1 MAENYPFPIYFI
13 LLIITITRLIS
24 TVGKTEQWKSSS
36 SSSLP
41 IELYTNKFISQK
53 LTNNRKAIEKASS
66 DYGNLVHDL
75 PAAVFSPTTVNDIVS
90 LIKLSFNSSVPFGI
104 ATRGQGHSTRG
115 QAMARDG
122 VVVDM
127 KDLRENKK
135 NKNKNIKVVFEDS
148 KVGGGYYY
156 VDVGGEQLW
165 IDVLYETLEYG
176 LAPISWTDYLYLTIG
191 GTLSNAG
198 ISGQTFRYGPQ
209 ITSVHQLDVVTG
221 KGEFV
226 TCSKQ
231 NNSELFHGVLGGL
244 GQFGIITRARIALEP
259 APKRVKWV
267 RLLYNDF
274 GAFTKD
280 QERLIS
286 MKGINKNSGL
296 DYLEGMLLMHQ
307 GPINNWR
314 SSFFPLSDHHRII
327 SLVTQHRVLYCL
339 EIAKYYDD
347 HSENNVNKEI
357 QVLLQGLNYI
367 PGFYYEKNVSFIEF
381 LNRVRSGEL
390 KLQSQGL
397 WDVPHPWLNMFIP
410 KSRIMDFNSGVFKKI
425 IQKRNI
431 TTGPVLVY
439 PMNRNKWDNNM
450 SATIP
455 DDEDDVFYAV
465 GFLHSSGFDNWK
477 AFDAQNKEILQFCND
492 AEIKYKLYLPHYNTQ
507 EEWTNHF
514 GPKKWKTFLQRK
526 YEFDPRMILSP
537 GQRIFN
543 NN

>member
-36 SSSLP
+36 SLP
-41 IELYTNKFISQK
+41 IELSSNKISQN
-53 LTNNRKAIEKASS
+53 LINNPKAIEKASS

-75 PAAVFSPTTVNDIVS
+75 PAAVFNPTTVNDIVS
-90 LIKLSFNSSVPFGI
+90 LIKLSFNSSVPFHI
-104 ATRGQGHSTRG
+104 AARGQGHSTRG

-122 VVVDM
+122 VVIDM
-127 KDLRENKK
+127 KEFRENNKK
-135 NKNKNIKVVFEDS
+135 NKNVDNIKVFEDT
-148 KVGGGYYY
+148 KVGYY
-156 VDVGGEQLW
+156 VDVGGEELW
-165 IDVLYETLEYG
+165 IDFLYKTLEYG
-176 LAPISWTDYLYLTIG
+176 LAPVSYTDYLYLTIG

-209 ITSVHQLDVVTG
+209 ISSVHQLDVVTG

-226 TCSKQ
+226 TCSKE

-267 RLLYNDF
+267 RLLYSDF

-314 SSFFPLSDHHRII
+314 SSFFPLSDHHRIL

-339 EIAKYYDD
+339 EIAKYYDH

-357 QVLLQGLNYI
+357 QVLLQGLSYI
-367 PGFYYEKNVSFIEF
+367 PGFYYEKNVSFVEF

-410 KSRIMDFNSGVFKKI
+410 KSRILDFNSGVFMKI

-439 PMNRNKWDNNM
+439 PMNRNKWDNKM

-455 DDEDDVFYAV
+455 DDEDDIFYAV

-477 AFDAQNKEILQFCND
+477 AFDAQNREILQYCND
-492 AEIKYKLYLPHYNTQ
+492 AEIKYKLYLPHYSTQ

-526 YEFDPRMILSP
+526 YEFDPRMILAP

>member
-13 LLIITITRLIS
+13 LLIITIPRLIS
-24 TVGKTEQWKSSS
+24 TVGKTEQWKST
-36 SSSLP
+36 LP
-41 IELYTNKFISQK
+41 IELSTNKFISQK
-53 LTNNRKAIEKASS
+53 LKNDPKAIEKASS

-104 ATRGQGHSTRG
+104 AARGQGHSTRG

-127 KDLRENKK
+127 KGLKENKK
-135 NKNKNIKVVFEDS
+135 NKNINIKVFEDS
-148 KVGGGYYY
+148 EVGVGGYY

-176 LAPISWTDYLYLTIG
+176 LAPVSWTDYLYLTIG

-286 MKGINKNSGL
+286 IKGINKNSGL

-314 SSFFPLSDHHRII
+314 SSFFPLSDHHRIL

-455 DDEDDVFYAV
+455 DDEDDIFYAV

-526 YEFDPRMILSP
+526 NEFDPRMILSP

>member
-1 MAENYPFPIYFI
+1 MAMSYPFPIYFI
-13 LLIITITRLIS
+13 LLIITIPRLIS
-24 TVGKTEQWKSSS
+24 TVGKTEQWKY
-36 SSSLP
+36 SLP
-41 IELYTNKFISQK
+41 TELST
-53 LTNNRKAIEKASS
+53 TNNNISEKLITNPKALEEAST
-66 DYGNLVHDL
+66 DYGNLVHEL
-75 PAAVFSPTTVNDIVS
+75 PSAVFRPTTVNDIAT
-90 LIKLSFNSSVPFGI
+90 LIKLSFNSSVPFRI
-104 ATRGQGHSTRG
+104 AARGQGHSTRG

-122 VVVDM
+122 IVVDM
-127 KDLRENKK
+127 KGLRERGDVK
-135 NKNKNIKVVFEDS
+135 NNIKMKNGNDGIKVFGDA
-148 KVGGGYYY
+148 KVGYY

-176 LAPISWTDYLYLTIG
+176 LAPVSWTDYLYLTVG

-209 ITSVHQLDVVTG
+209 ISTVHQLDVVTG

-231 NNSELFHGVLGGL
+231 KNSELFHGVLGGL
-244 GQFGIITRARIALEP
+244 GQFGIITKARIALEA
-259 APKRVKWV
+259 APKRVKWI
-267 RLLYNDF
+267 RLLYSDF
-274 GAFTKD
+274 ADFTKD
-280 QERLIS
+280 QESLILS
-286 MKGINKNSGL
+286 KKSRL
-296 DYLEGMLLMHQ
+296 DYLEGMVLMHQ

-314 SSFFPLSDHHRII
+314 SSFFPLTDHHRIL
-327 SLVTQHRVLYCL
+327 SLITQHRVLYCL
-339 EIAKYYDD
+339 EIAKYYDH
-347 HSENNVNKEI
+347 HSENTINKEI
-357 QVLLQGLNYI
+357 QTLVQGLNYI
-367 PGFYYEKNVSFIEF
+367 PGFYYEKNVSFVEF

-410 KSRIMDFNSGVFKKI
+410 KSRIMDFNLGVFNNI

-439 PMNRNKWDNNM
+439 PMNRNKWDNKM

-455 DDEDDVFYAV
+455 DDEDEIFYAV

-477 AFDAQNKEILQFCND
+477 AFDAQNIEILKFCKD
-492 AEIKYKLYLPHYNTQ
+492 AEIKYKLYLPHYSTQ
-507 EEWTNHF
+507 EEWRNHF
-514 GPKKWKTFLQRK
+514 GPKKWKSFVQRK